1 MPVPRH
7 SRVHCPPARAARTAS
22 DRVACADA
30 LVKTRLKPLQY
41 RLGFIDG
48 FLAKTGLD
56 LGAATEASNGEGLS
70 GLTERVGG
78 KNRAVTV
85 LEMLV
90 GATPLVP
97 AGD

>member
-1 MPVPRH
+1 M
-7 SRVHCPPARAARTAS
+7 AALTAP

-41 RLGFIDG
+41 RLGLIDG
-48 FLAKTGLD
+48 FLAQTGLD
-56 LGAATEASNGEGLS
+56 LGAATEASNSEGLS

-90 GATPLVP
+90 GATPETPLVP